1 MNLALLEAL
10 LFTQSAPVSI
20 QQVAHWLS
28 LDENAVEAGL
38 QALAERLEVRE
49 SGLALDWV
57 DGGVRLTTHPRLYA
71 SLQDRLANPD
81 PEPLSHASWEVLAI
95 VAYRQPITRLEI
107 ESIRQTG
114 SERAIETLVN
124 RDLIEE
130 VGRKEAPGRPI
141 LYGTTRGFLQQFG
154 LSSLDALPQLSQ
166 LTEPMA

>member
-1 MNLALLEAL
+1 MDLALLEAL
-10 LFTQSAPVSI
+10 LFTQSTPVSVRQI
-20 QQVAHWLS
+20 AHWLTMDEEAVQS
-28 LDENAVEAGL
+28 GLD
-38 QALAERLEVRE
+38 ALANRLESRE

-57 DGGVRLTTHPRLYA
+57 DGGVRLTTHPRLFA
-71 SLQDRLANPD
+71 GLQERLANPD

-141 LYGTTRGFLQQFG
+141 LYGTTRRFMQQFG
-154 LSSLDALPQLSQ
+154 LSSLEALPQLSQ
-166 LTEPMA
+166 LTESME